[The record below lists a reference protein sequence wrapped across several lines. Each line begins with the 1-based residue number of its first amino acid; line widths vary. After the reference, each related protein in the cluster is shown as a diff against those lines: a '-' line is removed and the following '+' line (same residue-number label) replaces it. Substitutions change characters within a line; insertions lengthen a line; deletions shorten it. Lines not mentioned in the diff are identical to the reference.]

1 MTQPLCATLERLE
14 PAATATDRLA
24 ALFDAH
30 HERLFRLARRLA
42 GDREEARDLVQET
55 FLRAARRPASLPPDE
70 SGGEAWLVRT
80 LVNLCRDRHR
90 RLLVR
95 RRVGLAQ
102 RGDQELPRHPE
113 AAAVAGATVR
123 RALALLPPRRRAV
136 VVLHE
141 LEGVPAAAVARL
153 LGITQ
158 VTVRWHL
165 AAARK
170 QLAAALAGGAG
181 GRP

>member
-1 MTQPLCATLERLE
+1 LDRIDQE
-14 PAATATDRLA
+14 TASDRLA
-24 ALFDAH
+24 DLFDAH

-55 FLRAARRPASLPPDE
+55 FLRAARRPGSLPAE
-70 SGGEAWLVRT
+70 STGGEAWLVRT

-95 RRVGLAQ
+95 R
-102 RGDQELPRHPE
+102 
-113 AAAVAGATVR
+113 
-123 RALALLPPRRRAV
+123 ALALLPARRRAV

-141 LEGVPAAAVARL
+141 LEGLPVAGVARL
-153 LGITQ
+153 LGIAQ

-165 AAARK
+165 SAARK
-170 QLAAALAGGAG
+170 QLAAALLGGGGARG
-181 GRP
+181 PAGAEVLPSPRSS